1 MIFYSD
7 LDNTLIYSY
16 KHDIGTDKIC
26 VEHYQGREISYM
38 TEKSYA
44 LLKKTAAHMLFVPVT
59 TRTVEQYERINFG
72 MGILP
77 YALVCNG
84 GVLLKDGKKDER
96 WLAESKELAAPARE
110 ELLRGIRLLE
120 QDSSRSMEIR
130 EIEEM
135 FLFTKSAAPKITV
148 ERLQRELKPQFT
160 EIFQNG
166 EKVYLVP
173 KALNKGTAAV
183 RFGKSI
189 GEKNIIAAGDSG
201 FDIPMLELADIAF
214 FPKKLQ
220 AETKFMPHAGKRQ
233 IPVAEENIFSDE
245 LLSQIMDLEE
255 NENNE

>member
-16 KHDIGTDKIC
+16 KHDIGTEKIC

-59 TRTVEQYERINFG
+59 TRTVEQYERIDFG

-120 QDSSRSMEIR
+120 QDRSRSMEIR

-135 FLFTKSAAPKITV
+135 FLFTKSAAPKLTV
-148 ERLQRELKPQFT
+148 ERLQRELQPQFT

-173 KALNKGTAAV
+173 KALNKGTAVV

-189 GEKNIIAAGDSG
+189 GEKINAEKKVIAAGDSL

-220 AETKFMPHAGKRQ
+220 AET
-233 IPVAEENIFSDE
+233 IFSDE
-245 LLSQIMDLEE
+245 LLSQIMELEE

>member
-16 KHDIGTDKIC
+16 KHDIGTEKIC

-59 TRTVEQYERINFG
+59 TRTVEQYERIDFG

-120 QDSSRSMEIR
+120 QDRSRSMEIR

-135 FLFTKSAAPKITV
+135 FLFTKSAAPKLTV
-148 ERLQRELKPQFT
+148 ERLQRELQPQFT

-183 RFGKSI
+183 RFGKNI
-189 GEKNIIAAGDSG
+189 AEKINGEKNVIAAGDSL

-220 AETKFMPHAGKRQ
+220 AET
-233 IPVAEENIFSDE
+233 IFSDE
-245 LLSQIMDLEE
+245 LLSQIMELEE